1 LLGCARRN
9 RDCVK
14 FAAGARIVVNNL
26 VKSLG
31 PFAITLFAGALVI
44 GAPTGALAEARDF
57 ASVSADWDAVNQ
69 VLEIP
74 QVCAKDGVVVTCKQP
89 DSDMS
94 TVDGAAT
101 GADGSSSADSSTEE
115 VSSVDDSDGAPA
127 WGTLQDY
134 ENQQVASGPVA
145 AYVPAGSGAALP
157 LSAYVVPV
165 RPPAPLSPM
174 VAPGRLRIFGPATS
188 PWMSPPRMATGPAAL
203 PLTMPGRGLPFR

>member
-1 LLGCARRN
+1 
-9 RDCVK
+9 VT
-14 FAAGARIVVNNL
+14 NL

-31 PFAITLFAGALVI
+31 PLAISLFAGAVMI
-44 GAPTGALAEARDF
+44 AAPSGALAGPGDL
-57 ASVSADWDAVNQ
+57 ASVSPDWEAINQ

-74 QVCAKDGVVVTCKQP
+74 QVCAKDGVIVTCKQP
-89 DSDMS
+89 DRDISAN
-94 TVDGAAT
+94 DGAAT

-157 LSAYVVPV
+157 PSAYVVPF
-165 RPPAPLSPM
+165 RPAAPLSPM
-174 VAPGRLRIFGPATS
+174 TAPGRLSIFGPATS
-188 PWMSPPRMATGPAAL
+188 PWMSPPRMATGPAAM